1 MKSIRHKL
9 LALSV
14 SCALVVSLAG
24 CGVNVTGVALN
35 LPDSMEK
42 GTTLTATPE
51 YTFDGSTPESASLS
65 KKLDALDM
73 SYTSSDPTIV
83 MVDENGNIAAL
94 SAGTAEVALSSKD
107 GKITASK
114 TIEVVV
120 TPTGITTTDALT
132 LTAGETATLETAV
145 APDDATHVAINYT
158 SSDDAVATVSGAGE
172 VTAVAAG
179 DATITAVVDGTA
191 LSAACKITV
200 LPAIESV
207 ELNYTTLSL
216 RPEGTAQLTYT
227 VAPEEALADTV
238 TYTSSDEAVAT
249 VDAEG
254 NVTAV
259 ADGTA
264 TITVDVNGVT
274 AECEVTVSTK
284 ATSTTS
290 KTSGGNGSASSNGN
304 SGTSSTYDPSQASES
319 QAAQSGAT
327 ASFEYGGV
335 PFSVATNDNIWAIDS
350 SDSAYWACANN
361 INAMRAAAGLPAL
374 TVSSSLSSIATSRAT
389 NIMATADFS
398 HNGQQT
404 AGEILEAGAGSAS
417 VACQDWQNSSSH
429 YALITNASFTQMGI
443 GCAFTR
449 DGYTCWCV
457 TFS

>member
-35 LPDSMEK
+35 LPDSIEK
-42 GTTLTATPE
+42 GSTLTATPE
-51 YTFDGSTPESASLS
+51 YTFDGATPESAALT

-73 SYTSSDPTIV
+73 SYTSSDPAV
-83 MVDENGNIAAL
+83 LVVDENGNMVAV

-114 TIEVVV
+114 MIEVVV
-120 TPTGITTTDALT
+120 TPTDITTTDALT
-132 LTAGETATLETAV
+132 LTAGEAATLETAV
-145 APDDATHVAINYT
+145 APDDATHVSINYT

-179 DATITAVVDGTA
+179 DATITAAVDGTA
-191 LSAACKITV
+191 LSAACKVTV

-227 VAPEEALADTV
+227 VAPEEALADNV

-284 ATSTTS
+284 AASTAGNS
-290 KTSGGNGSASSNGN
+290 NNGSSAASSGQTQD
-304 SGTSSTYDPSQASES
+304 SAVASS
-319 QAAQSGAT
+319 
-327 ASFEYGGV
+327 SFEYGAI
-335 PFSVATNDNIWAIDS
+335 PFSLASNGNWWGIDQ
-350 SDSAYWACANN
+350 SDSAYWAVLNN
-361 INAMRAAAGLPAL
+361 INAMRAAGGLSAL
-374 TVSSSLSSIATSRAT
+374 SPSSSLDAIADSRCDYQLVNDT
-389 NIMATADFS
+389 LS
-398 HNGQQT
+398 HEGAQT
-404 AGEILEAGAGSAS
+404 PEILAQSQKSAS
-417 VACQDWQNSSSH
+417 EVCSAWQNSPSH
-429 YALITNASFTQMGI
+429 YAVIMNPNFTQIGICCYFEMGGKTI
-443 GCAFTR
+443 
-449 DGYTCWCV
+449 WCC

>member
-1 MKSIRHKL
+1 MKSTHQTL

-14 SCALVVSLAG
+14 SCVLAASLAG
-24 CGVNVTGVALN
+24 CGVQITGVALD
-35 LPDSMEK
+35 LPDSLEK
-42 GTTLTATPE
+42 GAVITAEPE
-51 YTFDGSTPESASLS
+51 YIFDGATPESAALA

-73 SYTSSDPTIV
+73 SYSSSDPAVV
-83 MVDENGNIAAL
+83 MVDENGNIAAI

-132 LTAGETATLETAV
+132 LTAGEAATLETAV
-145 APDDATHVAINYT
+145 APDDATHVSISYT
-158 SSDDAVATVSGAGE
+158 SSDDAIATVSASGE

-179 DATITAVVDGTA
+179 DATITAAIDGTA
-191 LSAACKITV
+191 LSAACEITV

-227 VAPEEALADTV
+227 VAPEEALADNV
-238 TYTSSDEAVAT
+238 TYTSSDEAVTT

-284 ATSTTS
+284 TASTAGNS
-290 KTSGGNGSASSNGN
+290 NNGSSS
-304 SGTSSTYDPSQASES
+304 TSS
-319 QAAQSGAT
+319 AQTQNSSAVSSS
-327 ASFEYGGV
+327 SFEYGAI
-335 PFSVATNDNIWAIDS
+335 PFSLANDDTWWAIDQ
-350 SDSAYWACANN
+350 SDSAYWAVLNN
-361 INAMRAAAGLPAL
+361 INSMRAAGGLSAL
-374 TVSSSLSSIATSRAT
+374 SPSSSLDAIANSRCDYQLVNDT
-389 NIMATADFS
+389 LS
-398 HNGQQT
+398 HDGAQT
-404 AGEILEAGAGSAS
+404 PEILAQSQKSAS
-417 VACQDWQNSSSH
+417 EVCTGWQNSPSH
-429 YALITNASFTQMGI
+429 YAVIMNPNFTQIGI
-443 GCAFTR
+443 CCYFEIGGKTI
-449 DGYTCWCV
+449 WCC

>member
-1 MKSIRHKL
+1 MKSIPHKL

-14 SCALVVSLAG
+14 SCALAVSLAG
-24 CGVNVTGVALN
+24 CGVNVTGVALD
-35 LPDSMEK
+35 LPDSLEK
-42 GTTLTATPE
+42 GSTITATPE
-51 YTFDGSTPESASLS
+51 YTFDGATPESAALS

-73 SYTSSDPTIV
+73 SYSSSDPAVV
-83 MVDENGNIAAL
+83 MVDENGNIAAI

-132 LTAGETATLETAV
+132 LTAGEASTLETAV
-145 APDDATHVAINYT
+145 APDDATHVSISYT
-158 SSDDAVATVSGAGE
+158 SSDDAVATVSDAGE

-179 DATITAVVDGTA
+179 DATITAAVDGTT
-191 LSAACKITV
+191 LSADCKVTV

-207 ELNYTTLSL
+207 ELNYTALSL
-216 RPEGTAQLTYT
+216 RPEGTARLTYT

-264 TITVDVNGVT
+264 AITVEVNGVS

-284 ATSTTS
+284 AANTVNANNSTSS
-290 KTSGGNGSASSNGN
+290 GN
-304 SGTSSTYDPSQASES
+304 SSSTSDGGQAQSSAPATSSMQG
-319 QAAQSGAT
+319 GALPNI
-327 ASFEYGGV
+327 GGGWC
-335 PFSVATNDNIWAIDS
+335 SIDS
-350 SDSAYWACANN
+350 SDTAYWSVANN
-361 INAMRAAAGLPAL
+361 INAMRAENGLSAL
-374 TVSSSLSSIATSRAT
+374 TVDASLSSLARDRCDYQIINDVFTHDGATTAEILLSGAFDA
-389 NIMATADFS
+389 ATAC
-398 HNGQQT
+398 NG
-404 AGEILEAGAGSAS
+404 
-417 VACQDWQNSSSH
+417 WRNSPGH
-429 YALITNASFTQMGI
+429 YANILTPGYTRMGI
-443 GCAFTR
+443 GCTYSYEYGAAV
-449 DGYTCWCV
+449 WCV

>member
-35 LPDSMEK
+35 LPDSIEK
-42 GTTLTATPE
+42 GSTLTATPE
-51 YTFDGSTPESASLS
+51 YTFDGATPESAALA

-73 SYTSSDPTIV
+73 SYSSSDPAIV

-132 LTAGETATLETAV
+132 LTAGEAATLETAV
-145 APDDATHVAINYT
+145 APDDATHVSINYT

-179 DATITAVVDGTA
+179 DATITAAVDGTA
-191 LSAACKITV
+191 LSAACKVTV

-227 VAPEEALADTV
+227 VAPEEALADNV

-284 ATSTTS
+284 AASTAGNS
-290 KTSGGNGSASSNGN
+290 NNGSSAASSGQTQD
-304 SGTSSTYDPSQASES
+304 SAVASS
-319 QAAQSGAT
+319 
-327 ASFEYGGV
+327 SFEYGAI
-335 PFSVATNDNIWAIDS
+335 PFSLASNGNWWGIDQ
-350 SDSAYWACANN
+350 SDSAYWAVLNN
-361 INAMRAAAGLPAL
+361 INAMRAAGGLSAL
-374 TVSSSLSSIATSRAT
+374 SPSSSLDAIADSRCDYQLVNDT
-389 NIMATADFS
+389 LS
-398 HNGQQT
+398 HEGAQT
-404 AGEILEAGAGSAS
+404 PEILAQSQKSAS
-417 VACQDWQNSSSH
+417 EVCSAWQNSPSH
-429 YALITNASFTQMGI
+429 YAVIMNPNFTQIGICCYFEMGGKTI
-443 GCAFTR
+443 
-449 DGYTCWCV
+449 WCC

>member
-35 LPDSMEK
+35 LPDSIEK
-42 GTTLTATPE
+42 GSTLTATPE
-51 YTFDGSTPESASLS
+51 YTFDGATPESAALT

-73 SYTSSDPTIV
+73 SYTSSDPAV
-83 MVDENGNIAAL
+83 LVVDENGNMVAV

-114 TIEVVV
+114 MIEVVV
-120 TPTGITTTDALT
+120 TPTDITTTDALT
-132 LTAGETATLETAV
+132 LTAGEAATLETAV
-145 APDDATHVAINYT
+145 APDDATHVAISYT
-158 SSDDAVATVSGAGE
+158 SSDDEVVTVSDVGE

-179 DATITAVVDGTA
+179 DATITTAVDGTA
-191 LSAACKITV
+191 LSAACKVTV

-227 VAPEEALADTV
+227 VAPEEALADNV

-284 ATSTTS
+284 AASTAGNS
-290 KTSGGNGSASSNGN
+290 NNGSSAASSGQTQD
-304 SGTSSTYDPSQASES
+304 SAVASS
-319 QAAQSGAT
+319 
-327 ASFEYGGV
+327 SFEYGAI
-335 PFSVATNDNIWAIDS
+335 PFSLASNGNWWGIDQ
-350 SDSAYWACANN
+350 SDSAYWAVLNN
-361 INAMRAAAGLPAL
+361 INAMRAAGGLSAL
-374 TVSSSLSSIATSRAT
+374 SPSSSLDAIADSRCDYQLVNDT
-389 NIMATADFS
+389 LS
-398 HNGQQT
+398 HEGAQT
-404 AGEILEAGAGSAS
+404 PEILAQSQKSAS
-417 VACQDWQNSSSH
+417 EVCSAWQNSPSH
-429 YALITNASFTQMGI
+429 YAVIMNPNFTQIGICCYFEMGGKTI
-443 GCAFTR
+443 
-449 DGYTCWCV
+449 WCC

>member
-14 SCALVVSLAG
+14 SWALAVSLAG
-24 CGVNVTGVALN
+24 CGVNVTGVALD

-42 GTTLTATPE
+42 GSTLTATPE
-51 YTFDGSTPESASLS
+51 YTFDGATPESATLS

-73 SYTSSDPTIV
+73 SYTSSDPAVV
-83 MVDENGNIAAL
+83 MVDENGIIAAI

-132 LTAGETATLETAV
+132 LTAGEAATLETAV
-145 APDDATHVAINYT
+145 APDDATHVSISYT

-179 DATITAVVDGTA
+179 DATITAAVDGTA
-191 LSAACKITV
+191 LSATCKITI

-216 RPEGTAQLTYT
+216 QPKGTAQLTYT
-227 VAPEEALADTV
+227 VAPEEALADTA

-249 VDAEG
+249 VDADG

-284 ATSTTS
+284 ATNMPN
-290 KTSGGNGSASSNGN
+290 KTSSGNGSASSNGN
-304 SGTSSTYDPSQASES
+304 NGTSSTYDPSQASES

-335 PFSVATNDNIWAIDS
+335 PFNVATNDNIWAIDS

-417 VACQDWQNSSSH
+417 VACQDWQNSSGH